1 MNVVITGGTAG
12 IGRATAELF
21 AQKGAN
27 VAVLARGEDRLRAT
41 EDELRRLGVNAIGIQ
56 CDVADYSQV
65 EAAAER
71 VEKELGPIDIW
82 INNAMVS
89 VFAPVDD
96 IQPEEFKRVTE
107 VTYLGQVHGT
117 LAALK
122 RMKPRNRGSIV
133 LVGSALAYRGIPL
146 QSAYCAAK
154 HAIQGFADSLR
165 VELLH
170 DKSQVRLSMVQ
181 LPGVNTPQF
190 SWVKTTLP
198 KHPRPLGGVYQPEVA
213 AEAIYWAAMHKRR
226 ELMVSSPV
234 VTAIVSDKLAPK
246 FDDWALTKIGFD
258 GQQTE
263 EPIPKDRPHNLWEPL
278 PGLFGSHGIFDSEA
292 RTSSKQLAITT
303 HRKKAALAALGL
315 AGVMFGAWT
324 GYRRLRS

>member
-12 IGRATAELF
+12 IGRATAMYF

-27 VAVLARGEDRLRAT
+27 VAVLARDVDRLRQT
-41 EDELRRLGVNAIGIQ
+41 EEELKQFGVRAFGLQ
-56 CDVADYSQV
+56 CDVSDANQV
-65 EAAAER
+65 ERCANEI
-71 VEKELGPIDIW
+71 EQKLGPIDVW
-82 INNAMVS
+82 VNNAMVS

-96 IQPEEFKRVTE
+96 ITPEEYRRVTE

-122 RMKPRNRGSIV
+122 RMKPRNKGTIV

-154 HAIQGFADSLR
+154 HAVQGFADSLR
-165 VELLH
+165 AELLH
-170 DKSQVRLSMVQ
+170 EKSAVQLTMVQ

-198 KHPRPLGGVYQPEVA
+198 KHPRPLGAVYQPELA
-213 AEAIYWAAMHKRR
+213 AEAIYYAATHPRR
-226 ELMVSSPV
+226 ELVVASPAF
-234 VTAIVSDKLAPK
+234 TAIATDKVIPQ
-246 FDDWALTKIGFD
+246 FDDWALGKMGYK

-263 EPIPKDRPHNLWEPL
+263 EPIPADRPHNLWKPV
-278 PGLFGSHGIFDSEA
+278 PGPFGSHGIFDKEA
-292 RTSSKQLAITT
+292 RTASKQFFLTT
-303 HRKKAALAALGL
+303 HRGLAALATLAFAGL
-315 AGVMFGAWT
+315 AFGTWK
-324 GYRRLRS
+324 GIRRLSS